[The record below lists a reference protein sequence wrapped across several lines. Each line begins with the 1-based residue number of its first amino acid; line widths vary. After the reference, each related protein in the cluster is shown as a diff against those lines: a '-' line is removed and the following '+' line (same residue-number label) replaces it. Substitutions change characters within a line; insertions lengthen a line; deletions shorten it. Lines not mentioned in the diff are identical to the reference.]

1 MIREP
6 WIYKISFFSFLSVFL
21 PFWSSFQRFANNL
34 LESPQSVVHAY
45 FDQSERRQFS
55 TFFLL
60 QNFIWI
66 WRERKARQEKNRKQ
80 FRKFLIVYLFRINP
94 LFVHCT
100 GTNEQH
106 VRNVYLPFPFCITA
120 SWFPS
125 LLFQFQSS
133 SGVKYIRC
141 FVQRT
146 KKGSKKILFFI
157 YKEQKHYKKQ

>member
-1 MIREP
+1 MNIQNKFRP
-6 WIYKISFFSFLSVFL
+6 LRLPPFLKFFSEVCQQLIGVSPKRCSCLLWSV
-21 PFWSSFQRFANNL
+21 WTSSVL
-34 LESPQSVVHAY
+34 DL
-45 FDQSERRQFS
+45 FS
-55 TFFLL
+55 TSKFHMNLK
-60 QNFIWI
+60 
-66 WRERKARQEKNRKQ
+66 RRKARQEKNRKQ

-106 VRNVYLPFPFCITA
+106 VRNVYLPFPFCVTA